1 MTSYLDHASLS
12 PLRPEVAAFLSEVLQ
27 LPQADPGRA
36 YDDAL
41 VIRRLLED
49 ARDAVASLAS
59 VTPRQVVFTSSI
71 AESALTALRWLH
83 GGGPIALAMTERT
96 SVIEHA
102 ALLGELVTLPVDVRG
117 HLDLD
122 ALDAT
127 LSSRKVSVVCAQ
139 VANHETGTI
148 NDAASIVEVA
158 NAHGAR
164 VLLDATMAFGHVPFD
179 AHRTGA
185 DATIVAGELLGAP
198 VGCSALIVKKGLV
211 LKPLFLGGAQE
222 RGRRTGLENILGIA
236 GFGAAASIMGE
247 PGRMGDEAERA
258 RAQIARIESAALA
271 VQGVTA
277 IGDPDPQGRLPYVR
291 CFQVAGVE
299 AEPVLMGLNRV
310 GIEVHSGSACASET
324 FEPSPVMAAMGL
336 EADRSMRVSVGWSTN
351 DDDID
356 RFDRSFGPVVDELR
370 ALGSA

>member
-12 PLRPEVAAFLSEVLQ
+12 PLRPEVAAFLGEVLQ

-41 VIRRLLED
+41 VIRHLLED

-59 VTPRQVVFTSSI
+59 VTSRQVVFTSSI

-83 GGGPIALAMTERT
+83 REGPIALPMTART

-102 ALLGELVTLPVDVRG
+102 ASIGDVITLPVDPRG
-117 HLDLD
+117 HLDLE
-122 ALDAT
+122 ALAT
-127 LSSRKVSVVCAQ
+127 ALKARKVSVVCAQ

-148 NDAASIVEVA
+148 DDATSIVEIA
-158 NAHGAR
+158 TAHGAR

-179 AHRTGA
+179 AQRTGA
-185 DATIVAGELLGAP
+185 DATIVTGELLGAP
-198 VGCSALIVKKGLV
+198 VGTSALIVKKGLV
-211 LKPLFLGGAQE
+211 LEPLFLGGAQE

-236 GFGAAASIMGE
+236 GFGAAASIVSE
-247 PGRMGDEAERA
+247 PGRMDDEAARA
-258 RAQIARIESAALA
+258 RAQIARIEAAALA
-271 VQGVTA
+271 VPGVTA

-291 CFQVAGVE
+291 CFQIAGVE
-299 AEPVLMGLNRV
+299 AEPVLMGLNRA
-310 GIEVHSGSACASET
+310 GIAVHSGSACASET

-336 EADRSMRVSVGWSTN
+336 EADRSMRVSVGWSTT
-351 DDDID
+351 DDDVA
-356 RFDRSFGPVVDELR
+356 RFERSFGPVVDELR
-370 ALGSA
+370 ALGRA